1 MSYAA
6 WLTTTTPYEPSGL
19 NSSVWSSSRRDSTVP
34 AASVQRTPS
43 GSTGTALGGTGAV
56 PVTGHAQ
63 SSQLLTI
70 RSAASGRSNLDSTT
84 ARGCACPMYH
94 ASSGRRCPGGSV
106 KLLQTGEQHDGSAA
120 AAPVRVE
127 ITEPVCLH
135 RIGQESENLLER
147 AELGGYRGGTGRA
160 DVPLGDVREP
170 GPVVLQRLGQP
181 RFGAGLLVVGD
192 RQMSHDQPP
201 PAVQVRER
209 IVPRHLIDLVSE
221 REDADAVILPVGA
234 GRPEPIAELSVFD
247 EISEP
252 EPSIGQLLRSE
263 ETGPQIVQRLVRV
276 LLCEDAPGAIQRRRV
291 GAYREDLADAQR
303 LLDQSHR
310 VAAWLRGEPDA
321 ILQRLVQA
329 DGLLLAQESEPARA
343 SLPEQALR
351 FPVRGPGQ
359 LEPARI
365 AVHLAAHAPRQPLRG
380 SVLQRAPDADRG
392 LGQFGGVQVAA
403 VQPFDVSPV
412 GLDGR
417 DFLAVGLGLAGR
429 LAGGQLAPCGGVGV
443 VCLSPLASVAVVK
456 AQFLVRLSDEL
467 GTVRFL

>member
-209 IVPRHLIDLVSE
+209 IVPQVTTWVRNGWPE
-221 REDADAVILPVGA
+221 EA
-234 GRPEPIAELSVFD
+234 GCS
-247 EISEP
+247 
-252 EPSIGQLLRSE
+252 RSA
-263 ETGPQIVQRLVRV
+263 GP
-276 LLCEDAPGAIQRRRV
+276 C
-291 GAYREDLADAQR
+291 
-303 LLDQSHR
+303 
-310 VAAWLRGEPDA
+310 
-321 ILQRLVQA
+321 
-329 DGLLLAQESEPARA
+329 
-343 SLPEQALR
+343 SLMTR
-351 FPVRGPGQ
+351 SR
-359 LEPARI
+359 
-365 AVHLAAHAPRQPLRG
+365 
-380 SVLQRAPDADRG
+380 
-392 LGQFGGVQVAA
+392 
-403 VQPFDVSPV
+403 
-412 GLDGR
+412 
-417 DFLAVGLGLAGR
+417 R
-429 LAGGQLAPCGGVGV
+429 LAGSGTSSQPPAAHNAPSTSGW
-443 VCLSPLASVAVVK
+443 STSTARSSRRAVLPVT
-456 AQFLVRLSDEL
+456 
-467 GTVRFL
+467 GPITP